1 MRRSCFRGRT
11 PGGPT
16 LTDPD
21 PTELRSKLAH
31 AASNLSRELGAL
43 TVGWTN
49 PALERLN
56 SPRSH
61 TGYPKTFN
69 DPVWGTVE
77 LLPWETVLLDSP
89 LLQRLRGVRQLG
101 MAHLV
106 YPGAGHDRLEHSRG
120 VVEAAERMIRALE
133 RNAAHRR
140 RFGRDSDRDV
150 PEVSDQDRCAT
161 RLAALLHDTG
171 HGPFSHA
178 TERLIEARHESEFRC
193 ANDVLRD
200 SFEGVGL
207 IAPSETIAAL
217 IILSD
222 AMNKVLTHP
231 RLGTAVPEPT
241 NLPVAITARI
251 LGSRSCLGAGYLS
264 GIISGPV
271 DADKLDYMARDSH
284 HAGLPLGIDLTR
296 LISKLEVVVV
306 TPQNAPEPKHRERAE
321 KNPGQR
327 FYEMGISQAGLGSYE
342 QLIVARVLLYDRLYY
357 HHKIRAAESMLQCL
371 IRLAEEERKVPYS
384 IEALFSGISD
394 DVFLGIVGGEIEVPV
409 AEGGREPDTVVLESG
424 RDRSRTMARDIRER
438 RIHYRAFAFAARFIA
453 GPRGL
458 PWKEE
463 QNTRAQLWKGIL
475 RKLQNAE
482 GCQDV
487 ARKVYDKAIELA
499 AVIPDLAESANGL
512 SPEEILVDLP
522 FNNVVAHGG
531 NILTRSDG
539 GHIGTPNLFFDPERW
554 SQAYEEQ
561 KQCGFVFTPRRRVPL
576 VALAARIV
584 FFETFGLVMTEQA
597 DRASKTVGVVCDEWL
612 TVARDHG
619 FCSAECAA
627 ALSGGRPRLIWF
639 QGNDFELPE
648 DWRTEYP
655 DAGDRIAH
663 EINDCLPTGLPA
675 SFHEAVAATVR
686 DLASFVDVIEK
697 GGTWISSADLHE
709 TELQAKLRDHLRSR
723 GVSVTEGAELGG
735 GETDL
740 VLHDRI
746 VVENK
751 VRREKT
757 RDPFEAGPHYAW
769 QGRRY
774 GMTIG
779 SRVVFVVVAYRP
791 NDESAVLPPPC
802 RIRVCTMPEAPED
815 ICQVRVVI
823 PWGMGVPSSAKKP
836 EDDRPTP
843 SG

>member
-1 MRRSCFRGRT
+1 MGT
-11 PGGPT
+11 PGDPT
-16 LTDPD
+16 LTDPA
-21 PTELRSKLAH
+21 PTKLRSKLAQ
-31 AASNLSRELGAL
+31 AAPNLWRELDAL
-43 TVGWTN
+43 TAGWTS

-61 TGYPKTFN
+61 AGYPKTFN

-140 RFGRDSDRDV
+140 RFGRENDEQV
-150 PEVSDQDRCAT
+150 PEVSPQDRCAT
-161 RLAALLHDTG
+161 RLAALLHDVG

-178 TERLIEARHESEFRC
+178 TERLIEARHESEFRG

-200 SFEGVGL
+200 SFEGVGP
-207 IAPSETIAAL
+207 IAPSETVATLIVLSEAL
-217 IILSD
+217 NNIL
-222 AMNKVLTHP
+222 AHP
-231 RLGTAVPEPT
+231 RLGTAVPAPLD
-241 NLPVAITARI
+241 LPVAIAARI
-251 LGSRSCLGAGYLS
+251 LGSRSCLSAGYLS

-306 TPQNAPEPKHRERAE
+306 TPENAPEPKLQERAE
-321 KNPGQR
+321 RSPNRR

-342 QLIVARVLLYDRLYY
+342 QLIIARVLLYDRLYY
-357 HHKIRAAESMLQCL
+357 HHKIRAAESMLQSL
-371 IRLAEEERKVPYS
+371 IRLAEEERGEGYS
-384 IEALFSGISD
+384 IEALFSGTSD
-394 DVFLGIVGGEIEVPV
+394 DVFLSTIGGELEVPV
-409 AEGGREPDTVVLESG
+409 EDGVESELPAMVSGAERAQ
-424 RDRSRTMARDIRER
+424 TMARAIRER
-438 RIHYRAFAFAARFIA
+438 QIHFRAYALAARFIA
-453 GPRGL
+453 GLDGL
-458 PWKEE
+458 PHQEE
-463 QNTRAQLWKGIL
+463 QKTRALMWKQPL
-475 RKLQNAE
+475 RKLRTAE
-482 GCQDV
+482 GCQAV
-487 ARKVYDKAIELA
+487 AKEIHDKALKLA
-499 AVIPDLAESANGL
+499 AAIPDLAEPAHGL
-512 SPEEILVDLP
+512 RPEEILVDLP

-576 VALAARIV
+576 VALASRIV

-597 DRASKTVGVVCDEWL
+597 DRASKTVAVVRHEWL
-612 TVARDHG
+612 TAARDHG
-619 FCSAECAA
+619 LCSAECAE
-627 ALSGGRPRLIWF
+627 ALRGGRPRLIWF
-639 QGNDFELPE
+639 HGNDFELPE
-648 DWRTEYP
+648 NWRTEDP
-655 DAGDRIAH
+655 DAGDRIAR

-686 DLASFVDVIEK
+686 DLASFVDMIAK
-697 GGTWISSADLHE
+697 GGTWTSSKNLSE
-709 TELQAKLRDHLRSR
+709 SELQKELRNHLHSR
-723 GVSVTEGAELGG
+723 GTTVTEGAEMGG

-740 VLHDRI
+740 VLHGRI

-751 VRREKT
+751 VRKERT
-757 RDPFEAGPHYAW
+757 RDPFETGPHYEW
-769 QGRRY
+769 QARRY
-774 GMTIG
+774 SQTLC
-779 SRVVFVVVAYRP
+779 SKVVFVVLGYHP
-791 NDESAVLPPPC
+791 SDESALLPLPN
-802 RIRVCTMPEAPED
+802 RIRARSMPKVAEEF
-815 ICQVRVVI
+815 CLVRVAI
-823 PWGMGVPSSAKKP
+823 PWGMGVPSSAKNSADNRSVP
-836 EDDRPTP
+836 E
-843 SG
+843 

>member
-1 MRRSCFRGRT
+1 M
-11 PGGPT
+11 
-16 LTDPD
+16 
-21 PTELRSKLAH
+21 
-31 AASNLSRELGAL
+31 
-43 TVGWTN
+43 
-49 PALERLN
+49 PALERLC

-61 TGYPKTFN
+61 AGYPKTFN

-120 VVEAAERMIRALE
+120 VVEAAERIIRALD

-140 RFGRDSDRDV
+140 RFGRDYDEQV

-161 RLAALLHDTG
+161 RLAALLHDIG

-193 ANDVLRD
+193 ANDVLRE
-200 SFEGVGL
+200 SFEGVGS
-207 IAPSETIAAL
+207 IAPSETIATL

-222 AMNKVLTHP
+222 AMKKVLTHP
-231 RLGTAVPEPT
+231 GLGTAVPEPLS
-241 NLPVAITARI
+241 LPVAIAARI
-251 LGSRSCLGAGYLS
+251 LGSRSCLRAGYLS

-306 TPQNAPEPKHRERAE
+306 TPENAPEPKHRERARQ
-321 KNPGQR
+321 NPGQR

-342 QLIVARVLLYDRLYY
+342 QLIIARVLLYDRLYY
-357 HHKIRAAESMLQCL
+357 HHKIRAAESMLQGL
-371 IRLAEEERKVPYS
+371 IRLAEEERKESYS
-384 IEALFSGISD
+384 IKALFSGLSD
-394 DVFLGIVGGEIEVPV
+394 DVFLGIIGGEIEMPG
-409 AEGGREPDTVVLESG
+409 AESG
-424 RDRSRTMARDIRER
+424 VEPVPIALGSGGERSRSMARDIRER
-438 RIHYRAFAFAARFIA
+438 RIYFRAYAFAARFIA
-453 GPRGL
+453 GLHGL
-458 PWKEE
+458 PREEE
-463 QNTRAQLWKGIL
+463 QNTRALMWQGLL
-475 RKLQNAE
+475 RKLRTVE

-487 ARKVYDKAIELA
+487 AKKIHDKAIDLA
-499 AVIPDLAESANGL
+499 KVIPALAEPTNAL
-512 SPEEILVDLP
+512 RPEEIRVDLP
-522 FNNVVAHGG
+522 FNNVVAQGG

-561 KQCGFVFTPRRRVPL
+561 KQCGFVFTPRRQVPL

-584 FFETFGLVMTEQA
+584 FFETFDLVMTEQA
-597 DRASKTVGVVCDEWL
+597 DRASKTVDLVCDEWF

-619 FCSAECAA
+619 LCSAECAE
-627 ALSGGRPRLIWF
+627 ALRGGRPRLIWF
-639 QGNDFELPE
+639 QGRDFELPE
-648 DWRTEYP
+648 NWRTEDP
-655 DAGDRIAH
+655 DIGDRIAH
-663 EINDCLPTGLPA
+663 EINDCLPAGLPA

-686 DLASFVDVIEK
+686 DLVSFVDVIEK
-697 GGTWISSADLHE
+697 GGMWITSEDLPE
-709 TELQAKLRDHLRSR
+709 SELQAKLRDHLRSR
-723 GVSVTEGAELGG
+723 GTTVTEGAEIGG

-751 VRREKT
+751 VRRAKT
-757 RDPFEAGPHYAW
+757 RDPFEAGAHYAW
-769 QGRRY
+769 QARRY
-774 GMTIG
+774 GRSTC
-779 SRVVFVVVAYRP
+779 SKVVFVVLGYRP
-791 NDESAVLPPPC
+791 SDEVALLPLPS
-802 RIRVCTMPEAPED
+802 RVRACTMPEAPEN
-815 ICQVRVVI
+815 ICQVRIVV
-823 PWGMGVPSSAKKP
+823 PWGFGNPSSAKKP
-836 EDDRPTP
+836 EDNRSVPE
-843 SG
+843 

>member
-1 MRRSCFRGRT
+1 
-11 PGGPT
+11 
-16 LTDPD
+16 
-21 PTELRSKLAH
+21 
-31 AASNLSRELGAL
+31 
-43 TVGWTN
+43 
-49 PALERLN
+49 
-56 SPRSH
+56 
-61 TGYPKTFN
+61 
-69 DPVWGTVE
+69 
-77 LLPWETVLLDSP
+77 
-89 LLQRLRGVRQLG
+89 
-101 MAHLV
+101 
-106 YPGAGHDRLEHSRG
+106 
-120 VVEAAERMIRALE
+120 MIRALE

-140 RFGRDSDRDV
+140 RFGRDNDKHV
-150 PEVSDQDRCAT
+150 PEVNEQDRCAT
-161 RLAALLHDTG
+161 RLAALLHDVG

-178 TERLIEARHESEFRC
+178 TEQLIEARHESEFRC
-193 ANDVLRD
+193 ANDVLRE
-200 SFEGVGL
+200 SFEGVGS

-217 IILSD
+217 IVLSE
-222 AMNKVLTHP
+222 ALNNVLTHP
-231 RLGTAVPEPT
+231 RLGTAVPAPLD
-241 NLPVAITARI
+241 LPVAIAARI
-251 LGSRSCLGAGYLS
+251 LGSRSCLSAGYLS

-306 TPQNAPEPKHRERAE
+306 TPENAPEPKHRERAE
-321 KNPGQR
+321 QSPGQHS
-327 FYEMGISQAGLGSYE
+327 YEMGISQAGLGSYE
-342 QLIVARVLLYDRLYY
+342 QLIIARVLLYDRLYY
-357 HHKIRAAESMLQCL
+357 HHKVRAAESMLQRL
-371 IRLAEEERKVPYS
+371 IRLAEEERSERYS
-384 IEALFSGISD
+384 IKALFSGISD
-394 DVFLGIVGGEIEVPV
+394 DVFLGMIGGEIEAPVVGPGVKYQPV
-409 AEGGREPDTVVLESG
+409 APRSGGE
-424 RDRSRTMARDIRER
+424 RSRTMARAIRER
-438 RIHYRAFAFAARFIA
+438 RIHYRAYAFAARFIA
-453 GPRGL
+453 GPHGL
-458 PWKEE
+458 PHQEE
-463 QNTRAQLWKGIL
+463 QNTRALMWKGPLKKL
-475 RKLQNAE
+475 RTVE
-482 GCQDV
+482 GCQVV
-487 ARKVYDKAIELA
+487 AKDIHDRAIKLA
-499 AVIPDLAESANGL
+499 EVIPDLSELANDL
-512 SPEEILVDLP
+512 RPEEILVDLP

-597 DRASKTVGVVCDEWL
+597 DRASKTVEVVCDEWL

-619 FCSAECAA
+619 LCSAECAE
-627 ALSGGRPRLIWF
+627 ALRGGRPRLIWF

-675 SFHEAVAATVR
+675 SFHEAVAATAR
-686 DLASFVDVIEK
+686 DLASFVDVSEK

-751 VRREKT
+751 IRREKT

-836 EDDRPTP
+836 ENDRPTP